1 MNRKNFFWTLRYS
14 LINIT
19 YFAAFCTIHAYAA
32 VYLLANGFSNTQVG
46 ILLAVANIISAVFQ
60 PLIAG
65 VIDKPGPLTNRRFIL
80 ISVLIIFAGS
90 LLLLFFNESKA
101 FIFVIYAL
109 IYMIQF
115 SYQPVVL
122 ALNFEYQKAGCPI
135 YFGLARGLG
144 SASFA
149 VTSAFIGGFVERQGV
164 NVLLWVNIIT
174 MVLSA
179 VIVFTFKKPK
189 EAGSTSSGASAG
201 SEATKTNTSG
211 SPTATAHNKISDFA
225 RTYPAFMLFLVG
237 TICFFFAHNMIN
249 DFMIQII
256 RGLGGG
262 EKELGYSNFL
272 QAILELPVMALIGFV
287 LKKIVSR
294 KLLVFSGAAFFV
306 KMIVLMTAG
315 SMAMYYFSQS
325 FQLFAYAVF
334 VPAAAYYV
342 SETMEE
348 LDQVKGQA
356 YITSAITIGGVF
368 SNLISGV
375 ILDNLG
381 INPMLLTGTTVCG
394 IGVVIA
400 FIAMKKL
407 PHNTQKAVETEVD
420 ENQPEIWDLYDRN
433 GNRTGE
439 TFVRKPGN
447 YKDIPDGRY
456 HLGVDILALHE
467 DGTYL
472 LTKRS
477 DDKDVYPGFWEASA
491 GGAAKSGEEPLEAA
505 TRELL
510 EETGL
515 TADSM
520 ELVNVLFKDSNS
532 HAMFYSYLAHVS
544 GDKNRVTLQEGE
556 TTAFKWV
563 DRQGFLEYVDS
574 DKSIVSHNQRYEK
587 YIQSIR

>member
-1 MNRKNFFWTLRYS
+1 MNRKPFLWTLRYS

-46 ILLAVANIISAVFQ
+46 ILLAVANIVSAVFQ

-80 ISVLIIFAGS
+80 VSVLIIFAGS
-90 LLLLFFNESKA
+90 LLLLFFNKSKA
-101 FIFVIYAL
+101 FIFAVYAL

-149 VTSAFIGGFVERQGV
+149 VTSAFIGSMVAKQGV

-179 VIVFTFKKPK
+179 VIVFTFKKP
-189 EAGSTSSGASAG
+189 EETGAGASAV
-201 SEATKTNTSG
+201 SEPAKTQAAASNGTAT
-211 SPTATAHNKISDFA
+211 TAHNKISDFA
-225 RTYPAFMLFLVG
+225 KTYPAFMLFLVG

-287 LKKIVSR
+287 LKKIASR
-294 KLLVFSGAAFFV
+294 KLLVFSGAAFFI
-306 KMIVLMTAG
+306 KMIILMAAG
-315 SMAMYYFSQS
+315 NMAMYYFSQS

-394 IGVVIA
+394 LGVVIA

-407 PHNTQKAVETEVD
+407 PHNTQKAAKAEAG

-520 ELVNVLFKDSNS
+520 ELVNVLFKDGGS
-532 HAMFYSYLAHVS
+532 HAMFYSYLAHIS

-563 DRQGFLEYVDS
+563 DRKGFLEYVDS
-574 DKSIVSHNQRYEK
+574 DKAIVSHNQRYAK

>member
-1 MNRKNFFWTLRYS
+1 MRYS

-46 ILLAVANIISAVFQ
+46 ILLAVANIVSAVFQ

-90 LLLLFFNESKA
+90 LLLLFFNKSKA
-101 FIFVIYAL
+101 FIFAIYAL

-149 VTSAFIGGFVERQGV
+149 VTSAFIGGMVARQGV

-179 VIVFTFKKPK
+179 VIVFTFKKP
-189 EAGSTSSGASAG
+189 EETGAGGSAVSEPAKTQVAASNDT
-201 SEATKTNTSG
+201 AT
-211 SPTATAHNKISDFA
+211 TAHNKISDFA
-225 RTYPAFMLFLVG
+225 KTYPAFMLFLVG

-287 LKKIVSR
+287 LKKIASR
-294 KLLVFSGAAFFV
+294 KLLVFSGAAFFI
-306 KMIVLMTAG
+306 KMIILMAAG
-315 SMAMYYFSQS
+315 NMAMYYFSQS

-394 IGVVIA
+394 LGVVIA

-407 PHNTQKAVETEVD
+407 PHNTQKAVKVEAT

-520 ELVNVLFKDSNS
+520 ELVNVLFKDGGS

-544 GDKNRVTLQEGE
+544 GDKNRVMLQEGE

-563 DRQGFLEYVDS
+563 DRNGFLEYVDS
-574 DKSIVSHNQRYEK
+574 DKAIVSHNQRFAK